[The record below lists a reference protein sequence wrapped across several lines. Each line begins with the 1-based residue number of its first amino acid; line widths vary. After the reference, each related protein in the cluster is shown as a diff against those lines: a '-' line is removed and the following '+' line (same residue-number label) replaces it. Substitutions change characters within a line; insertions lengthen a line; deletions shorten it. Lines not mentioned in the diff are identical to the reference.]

1 MNLRKAG
8 LLGWGVFILAGHM
21 LAASMPV
28 QPTVLEKLAPGK
40 INSGKTSGHPSIAD
54 RLQAHDA
61 FIMLAAALPDGHPL
75 KKSIITSKTVEK
87 DTKTTKTTTKTTTTS
102 HVYSKSAYPAL
113 DFLQHEPV
121 GGSSRGVR
129 ILRSGISHQASN
141 VDLAI
146 GKAEVVYLSRP
157 ISRVSVS
164 NPDVAAAVVISPTQ
178 IQLIGRKVGVANLLL
193 WGDLAA
199 SEHTVIDVSVHRDVS
214 VLIQQLKYVDPGIH
228 IVPMAAEDT
237 VILTGSAETRE
248 SAQLAIE
255 MAKAFFSGGSSSNS
269 SSSSGIG
276 ASAGASTS
284 ASSSGS
290 SGSSSGSSISSNNS
304 GPNSQAPGSSIPG
317 SSPHV
322 INLIKVKGEP
332 STKLELVRQRMRE
345 INGNIRVDVVPGPG
359 GVEKVI
365 LSGRVPSASV
375 ASRALNLASVF
386 YGKPGLKV
394 VTGQGGNDFSR
405 LEVNGGTSS
414 SGGGSDATATMKSG
428 ENAGGAN
435 VLHGSVLTDASGN
448 VVSMMEIDQ
457 KPQIRCNIKFLELNK
472 IALNSLGS
480 SFNTVGGPVKL
491 TSWSGNQSGAPNR
504 PIAIPSTQ
512 NPPGADWG
520 SRGTRTGSGSWQPL
534 SQTVGSNWNE
544 VFQNG
549 VTQVFSINNQFV
561 AAIQALAERRQVRTL
576 AEPTLTMLSGEQGSF
591 LAGGE
596 VPVAFLGGNGQIS
609 IQFKAYGIRLN
620 LLPEMTDDGKIQM
633 QVAPEVSAVD
643 PSISVQGV
651 PGFLTRKM
659 NTSLLVEPG
668 QSFIL
673 AGLFKQEDTDSTS
686 RLPGL
691 GSLPIIGSFF
701 RNQWKNKNNSEM
713 VIIVKPEV
721 LYSHTGST
729 TTGNT
734 TVGTVEQ

>member
-1 MNLRKAG
+1 VNLRKAG
-8 LLGWGVFILAGHM
+8 LLSLGVFILAGHM

-28 QPTVLEKLAPGK
+28 QPTVLEKNTPNKA
-40 INSGKTSGHPSIAD
+40 GHPSLAD

-61 FIMLAAALPDGHPL
+61 FLMLAAALPDGHPV
-75 KKSIITSKTVEK
+75 KKSVTTTKTTE
-87 DTKTTKTTTKTTTTS
+87 KTTKTRKTTTS
-102 HVYSKSAYPAL
+102 HVYSKGAYPAL
-113 DFLQHEPV
+113 DFLQHDA
-121 GGSSRGVR
+121 GAGSSRGVR
-129 ILRSGISHQASN
+129 ILRSGITRQASI

-157 ISRVSVS
+157 VSRVSVS

-178 IQLIGRKVGVANLLL
+178 IQLIGKKVGVANLLL
-193 WGDLAA
+193 WGDLMA
-199 SEHTVIDVSVHRDVS
+199 SEHTAIDINVHRDVS
-214 VLIQQLKYVDPGIH
+214 VLAQQLKYIDPGIH
-228 IVPMAAEDT
+228 LVPMAAEDT

-255 MAKAFFSGGSSSNS
+255 MAKAFFSGGSSSS
-269 SSSSGIG
+269 SPSSGSTG
-276 ASAGASTS
+276 ASASAFVS
-284 ASSSGS
+284 ASSGGSGGGSSSDSGS
-290 SGSSSGSSISSNNS
+290 SNN
-304 GPNSQAPGSSIPG
+304 GPSSQAPGSSIPG
-317 SSPHV
+317 TSAHV

-332 STKLELVRQRMRE
+332 STKLELVRQRMRD
-345 INGNIRVDVVPGPG
+345 INANIRVDVVPGPG

-414 SGGGSDATATMKSG
+414 SGGGSDATATLKTG

-435 VLHGSVLTDASGN
+435 VLHGSVMTDASGN

-480 SFNTVGGPVKL
+480 SINTVGGSVKL
-491 TSWSGNQSGAPNR
+491 TSWSGNQNGAPNR
-504 PIAIPSTQ
+504 PIAVPSVQ

-520 SRGTRTGSGSWQPL
+520 SRGSRTASGPWQPI

-596 VPVAFLGGNGQIS
+596 VPVAFLGGNGQIT

-686 RLPGL
+686 RFPGL